1 MSTLYVVSTPIGNLE
16 DITVRAIKTL
26 FSVDYIACEDTRKT
40 GLLLSQLKEKYT
52 TLIYSNEVKRDK
64 PKLISYYDEIESVRS
79 LEIIDLLL
87 KENNVALVSDSGT
100 PLICDPGY
108 KLIADCIKQ
117 GIKIVPVPGITSL
130 ITALTVSGLPPDK
143 FLFIG
148 YLPDTRNKRD
158 NLLLDLQH
166 RYASRH
172 SEVVRKFHSTI
183 IFFETPH
190 RLKESLEAL
199 KNIFGDIE
207 IVIARELTKIHEEIW
222 RGKVSDA
229 LLHFS
234 SPKGEFVILF
244 PDEPS

>member
-16 DITVRAIKTL
+16 DITIRAIKTL
-26 FSVDYIACEDTRKT
+26 FSVDYIACEDTRRT

-52 TLIYSNEVKRDK
+52 TLIYSK

-87 KENNVALVSDSGT
+87 KENNVALVVDSGT

-117 GIKIVPVPGITSL
+117 EIKIVPVPGITSL

-148 YLPDTRNKRD
+148 YLPDSRNKRD

-172 SEVVRKFHSTI
+172 SEVVGKFHLTI

-199 KNIFGDIE
+199 KNIFGDME

-229 LLHFS
+229 LVHFN

-244 PDEPS
+244 PDLPS